1 MRTLMLDPPPP
12 EVRALL
18 ERRRQLGLDRKDEV
32 WEGVLHV
39 VPAPDVRH
47 AKLTQQLA
55 VIFDAPA
62 RKAGLSAAMA
72 EFNLGESEQDYR
84 VPDGGLLHPK
94 AAGTWVPTAP
104 LVVEIL
110 SPGDESWQKLP
121 FYAARN
127 VTEVLILD
135 PQKREVH
142 WLVLTDGRYEP
153 TDQSGLLD
161 LSAASLARR
170 IEWP

>member
-1 MRTLMLDPPPP
+1 MRTLIPDPPPP
-12 EVRALL
+12 EVQALL
-18 ERRRQLGLDRKDEV
+18 ERRRRLGLDRKDEV

-62 RKAGLSAAMA
+62 REAGLSAAMA

-84 VPDGGLLHPK
+84 VPDGGLLHPQ
-94 AAGTWVPTAP
+94 ATGTWVPTAP

-127 VTEVLILD
+127 VG
-135 PQKREVH
+135 
-142 WLVLTDGRYEP
+142 GRH
-153 TDQSGLLD
+153 TFCV
-161 LSAASLARR
+161 SA
-170 IEWP
+170 